1 MSNNILPTKTN
12 MMKLQNSLK
21 ITKQGYELL
30 ERKKLVLTKELEKYN
45 KIYNDLQKNLYDMIG
60 EGKELVK
67 SVNIEIG
74 SEKFMKIAEKV
85 EIDDYLD
92 IKNVTLMGVE
102 IPSVVH
108 IQEKVVRSYDFYDTT
123 NKVDE
128 TMFHFNKIQELLID
142 YTILDNTIKKIKI
155 AIEKV
160 RKRAN
165 ALQNIIIPEME
176 ENYKAIVNEL
186 DEREREEFARLK
198 VVKKNIN

>member
-1 MSNNILPTKTN
+1 

-92 IKNVTLMGVE
+92 IKYVTLMGVE

-123 NKVDE
+123 NRVDE
-128 TMFHFNKIQELLID
+128 TVFHFNKIQESLID